1 MMFLL
6 ILGPPVHHG
15 DLAGFP
21 HELPLGKFNGLVI
34 LLSWGRGSLYRLV
47 LRDHQYRGN
56 LILIV
61 SFLPLGENGAVKSA
75 VLPREG

>member
-34 LLSWGRGSLYRLV
+34 LLS
-47 LRDHQYRGN
+47 
-56 LILIV
+56 
-61 SFLPLGENGAVKSA
+61 
-75 VLPREG
+75 